1 MNKKQLKQLI
11 KPLVQQCVNEILL
24 EEGMLS
30 GIIREVASGLNTS
43 PEKQIVKE
51 SKQIQTNRDQEVN
64 RRKILETKR
73 KMLDA
78 IGSDSYGGVNVFEG
92 TEPLSSGGTPNG
104 SPSPQSPLAGVD
116 PRDPGVD
123 ISSLMPGMDKLWK
136 KLI

>member
-30 GIIREVASGLNTS
+30 GIIREVASGLNTN

-51 SKQIQTNRDQEVN
+51 SKQVDTNKSQEVN

-92 TEPLSSGGTPNG
+92 TEPLSSGGSSTG